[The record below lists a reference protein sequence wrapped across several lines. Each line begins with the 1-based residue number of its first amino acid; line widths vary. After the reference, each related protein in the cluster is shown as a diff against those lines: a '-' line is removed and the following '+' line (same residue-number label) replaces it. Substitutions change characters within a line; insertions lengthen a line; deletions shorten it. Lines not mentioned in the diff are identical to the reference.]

1 MQSFTL
7 FKGAVL
13 TKAKDRVLPSW
24 VLKIGLLAAE
34 IYDMGPM
41 AHVSLE
47 AAKVLCKSNYGIKNY
62 EIACERRCL
71 TKIHNFFKLYV
82 TSLSCQFGSFWT
94 SFCSQKN
101 SWKMISIENFTSC
114 SQNFVNYTNEY
125 KMIIYIYFLSISFI
139 NLTDK

>member
-1 MQSFTL
+1 MNESHLSPFAKKVIQVKI
-7 FKGAVL
+7 KGAVL

-82 TSLSCQFGSFWT
+82 ASLSCQFGSFWT
-94 SFCSQKN
+94 SFCS
-101 SWKMISIENFTSC
+101 
-114 SQNFVNYTNEY
+114 
-125 KMIIYIYFLSISFI
+125 
-139 NLTDK
+139 